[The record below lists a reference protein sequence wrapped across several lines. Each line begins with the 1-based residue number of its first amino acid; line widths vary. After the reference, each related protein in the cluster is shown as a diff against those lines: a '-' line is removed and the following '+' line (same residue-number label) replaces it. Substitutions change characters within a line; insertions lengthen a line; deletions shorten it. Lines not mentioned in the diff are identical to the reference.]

1 MHTVNVIQPA
11 DVFNLKFRS
20 RNATD
25 EALAFDLFFDFT
37 FDGSFFSER
46 VNDDTEENVHEDDVE
61 QHEEEEVVDVP
72 CIVVGVTKGC
82 VVQGVSDT
90 TSRSNTILGSRAQ
103 ALNKCFTV
111 HLVWV
116 LMVDR
121 ILI

>member
-1 MHTVNVIQPA
+1 VHTVNVIQPA

-61 QHEEEEVVDVP
+61 QHEEEEVVEVP

-82 VVQGVSDT
+82 IV
-90 TSRSNTILGSRAQ
+90 
-103 ALNKCFTV
+103 
-111 HLVWV
+111 
-116 LMVDR
+116 
-121 ILI
+121 